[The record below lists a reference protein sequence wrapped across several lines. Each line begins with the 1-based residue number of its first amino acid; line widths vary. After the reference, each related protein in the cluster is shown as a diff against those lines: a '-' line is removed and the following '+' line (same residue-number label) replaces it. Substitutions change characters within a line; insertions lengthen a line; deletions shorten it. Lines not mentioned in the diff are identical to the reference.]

1 MGETIFTAGWGEEI
15 LASKPSSGSTIIIES
30 LIFTGI
36 TMLAGPP
43 KSGKTNLATQM
54 ALAVANGDHLMGKFA
69 AKPGVAVYLAY
80 EEGRDLTR
88 QRLVS
93 MDAKITPNAFRVE
106 YNWPTL
112 ENHGVDKLGHY
123 LKSNRSV
130 KLVVI
135 DVYQRFVGA
144 KKSSYISEY
153 SALEKVHKIATMFNT
168 GIVLLHHTTK
178 KIPSD
183 WQSGLYGSQGT
194 TGVADTTILL
204 DRPTGDNR
212 GRLRVTGRKCPTR
225 EFALRFHEA
234 PLGWQYAQ
242 TIDGNELSPERLEI
256 LEVLKECRG
265 PVKMSEIVNVTCLGK
280 RSVHNMLKKMVG
292 GGLVQKT
299 GHGHYLLTAEGV
311 AGLAKVKM

>member
-1 MGETIFTAGWGEEI
+1 MSASIFTAGWGEEI
-15 LASKPSSGSTIIIES
+15 IASQDNTTSTNIIES
-30 LIFTGI
+30 LIFPGI

-43 KSGKTNLATQM
+43 KSGKTIFATQM
-54 ALAVANGDHLMGKFA
+54 AFAVTSDKFLMDKFP
-69 AKPGVAVYLAY
+69 AKPGSVLYLAY

-93 MDAKITPNAFRVE
+93 MQAEFTPKTFRVE

-112 ENHGVDKLGHY
+112 ENNGADRLGLY
-123 LKSNRSV
+123 LQSNKDV
-130 KLVVI
+130 KLVII
-135 DVYQRFVGA
+135 DVYQRFVGGN
-144 KKSSYISEY
+144 KSSYKGEY
-153 SALEKVHKIATMFNT
+153 LALQKIHKIATMF
-168 GIVLLHHTTK
+168 GVAIILLHHTAK
-178 KIPSD
+178 KIPPD
-183 WQSGLYGSQGT
+183 WQSAIYGSQGV
-194 TGVADTTILL
+194 TGVADTTMVL

-212 GRLRVTGRKCPTR
+212 GRLRITGRKCPTR

-256 LEVLKECRG
+256 LEVLNDCRG
-265 PVKMSEIVNVTCLGK
+265 PVKMSEIANVTCLGK

-299 GHGHYLLTAEGV
+299 GHGYYLLTADGV
-311 AGLAKVKM
+311 AGLAKAKM